1 MCDAYVITFNRDR
14 KILQKLDTVD
24 MYIGNYHYIYKQ
36 ILQSINKYLLYNIL
50 YIIISWHLF

>member
-24 MYIGNYHYIYKQ
+24 MYIGNYH
-36 ILQSINKYLLYNIL
+36 
-50 YIIISWHLF
+50 